1 MVLFW
6 NWFRVLS
13 IVDFFSV
20 RTKVPQCVGCIKCRN
35 SKSSSDHQIG
45 TSILKVL
52 KDKCRRCDCLF
63 DQSNSGC
70 QSANWGLASSQY
82 LSTLPTEC
90 LLQRNSQRRLSFDGH
105 RGQLSEAAYG
115 LGVTYPRGKSLSQ
128 SQQLTIEQAIHR
140 QKRQPGRVMFLSHG
154 NSTMRPCSTSPT
166 TRWPNIWLCYLGL
179 DSTQTS
185 VVSD

>member
-45 TSILKVL
+45 TSIRKVL

-70 QSANWGLASSQY
+70 QSANWGLSSSQY
-82 LSTLPTEC
+82 LSTLLTEC
-90 LLQRNSQRRLSFDGH
+90 LLQRNRQRWLFLRRASRPTLWS
-105 RGQLSEAAYG
+105 G
-115 LGVTYPRGKSLSQ
+115 LWIGVTYPRGKSLSQ
-128 SQQLTIEQAIHR
+128 SQQLTIEQAIRR
-140 QKRQPGRVMFLSHG
+140 QKRQPGGVMLLSHG

-166 TRWPNIWLCYLGL
+166 TR
-179 DSTQTS
+179 
-185 VVSD
+185 